1 MQAMN
6 GTSTSNMSNDI
17 TITPTATVNTT
28 GSTLSY
34 DPNNTSSYPG
44 TGTSLLN
51 LGSAGTVTGTLRN
64 TTYGTDS
71 ITNMKAFTFNGTT
84 SYISFPQYNFGSQF
98 TLCAWIK
105 PTSKTSIN
113 GLFANTTANQAP
125 NGFKVGWNSWLQ
137 NNRVCYFEGGNGS
150 QGGANATAAAITYDT
165 WQHFG
170 CVFDQGKAR
179 AIFFINGTPV
189 SISGISTIVG
199 IGTNNPFNIGAFIN
213 GSYYMKAVLGSI
225 KFFNYTFN
233 ATDMLADF
241 TNAKAAYG
249 L

>member
-1 MQAMN
+1 MN
-6 GTSTSNMSNDI
+6 GTLTSNTSNDL
-17 TITPTATVNTT
+17 TVTPTATVNTT

-34 DPNNTSSYPG
+34 DPNNTSSYSG
-44 TGTSLLN
+44 SGTSFLN
-51 LGSAGTVTGTLRN
+51 IGSAGTVTGTLRN
-64 TTYGTDS
+64 ITVGTDP
-71 ITNMKAFTFNGTT
+71 TTLMKAFTFNGSS
-84 SYISFPQYNFGSQF
+84 SYISFPPYNFGSQF

-125 NGFKVGWNSWLQ
+125 NGFKVGWNSWKQ
-137 NNRVCYFEGGNGS
+137 NNRVCYFEGGNGI
-150 QGGANATAAAITYDT
+150 QGGAAATAVVVTYDT

-170 CVFDQGKAR
+170 CVFDQGNAR
-179 AIFFINGTPV
+179 VIFFINGTPV
-189 SISGISTIVG
+189 SISRISTIMG
-199 IGTNNPFNIGAFIN
+199 IGTNNAFNIGAFI
-213 GSYYMKAVLGSI
+213 GSSYFMKAVLGSI

-241 TNAKAAYG
+241 MNAKAAYG